1 MIQATVKKSF
11 YPEERRNVMKKRAMR
26 TVSMGLVFLA
36 IVVLAFSSQTV
47 FASEPVKQQGTVDN
61 ALVTFRNFMADNQ
74 MDWLQKN
81 LKDAKA
87 LLIIPNL
94 LKAGF
99 VWGGSGGNGV
109 LVVRDEK
116 TGEWSQPAFYSIGS
130 VTFGWQIGG
139 ESAEVI
145 MMIRTQ
151 KALDALYTTKFKLGG
166 DTSIAAGPVGAGA
179 KSAVTTDIVS
189 FARSKGLYAGLNLE
203 GSMLKVND
211 ASNKAYYGQMVSPVD
226 IIVKKTVS
234 NPGSEALRQV
244 LKNAVK

>member
-1 MIQATVKKSF
+1 
-11 YPEERRNVMKKRAMR
+11 MKKRTIS
-26 TVSMGLVFLA
+26 TVLMGWLILA
-36 IVVLAFSSQTV
+36 IVALFIPSQTV
-47 FASEPVKQQGTVDN
+47 LASESVKQQGTVDN
-61 ALVTFRNFMADNQ
+61 ALVTFRNFMADKD
-74 MDWLQKN
+74 MGWLQKN
-81 LKDAKA
+81 LKDSKA

-130 VTFGWQIGG
+130 VTFGLQIGG

-145 MMIRTQ
+145 MVVRTQ
-151 KALDALYTTKFKLGG
+151 KALDALYTTEFKLGG

-179 KSAVTTDIVS
+179 KSAVKTDIVS
-189 FARSKGLYAGLNLE
+189 FAKSKGLFAGLNLE
-203 GSMLKVND
+203 GSMLKVSD
-211 ASNKAYYGQMVSPVD
+211 DSNKAYYGQAVSPLD

-234 NPGSEALRQV
+234 NPDADKLRET
-244 LKNAVK
+244 LKKAVK

>member
-1 MIQATVKKSF
+1 
-11 YPEERRNVMKKRAMR
+11 MKKRAMS
-26 TVSMGLVFLA
+26 TVFIGW
-36 IVVLAFSSQTV
+36 VVLAMVVFAFSAQTV
-47 FASEPVKQQGTVDN
+47 LASEPVKEQGTVDKS
-61 ALVTFRNFMADNQ
+61 LVTFRNFMADKQ
-74 MDWLQKN
+74 MGWLQKN

-99 VWGGSGGNGV
+99 VWGGSGGSGV

-116 TGEWSQPAFYSIGS
+116 TGEWSEPAFYSIGS
-130 VTFGWQIGG
+130 VTFGLQIGG

-145 MMIRTQ
+145 MMVRTQ
-151 KALDALYTTKFKLGG
+151 KALDALFTTEFKLGG

-189 FARSKGLYAGLNLE
+189 FAKSKGLFAGLNLE
-203 GSMLKVND
+203 GSMLKVSD
-211 ASNKAYYGQMVSPVD
+211 DSNKAYYNQAVSPVD

-234 NPGSEALRQV
+234 NPGADALRNA
-244 LKNAVK
+244 LKKAVK